1 MSSATVP
8 GDCHPRGRRDP
19 AVSGERAAPRPGR
32 GFGRDERGRG
42 ARSRQVPETQRG
54 SAGTDPRAPLGCGR
68 PPATTPRPASPT
80 RRAPYLAPPLL
91 AFVRGPAALVD
102 AAPPSPLPVWLGR
115 RGGTGSLL
123 TAAPLARAR
132 TARRRRRL
140 PPAQQGGRGNAT
152 PPRRRRR
159 RRQRAAGAR
168 GPEGRTTAPPA
179 ARGPA
184 LEPPAGGSFGDALS
198 GRKARGPA
206 PSRPED
212 VHPEQIWATQEEGGG
227 SGAEG
232 PGRGWGKGAL
242 PASGSAWPVPGDR
255 LFPVAWEGSG
265 SGGNRSRFAGR
276 AHCLGGYRESKVR
289 PLSSGVRVSDH
300 PMDPGARL
308 FHPAISPH
316 CSSQGRQIQASLEKC
331 GS

>member
-1 MSSATVP
+1 MQ
-8 GDCHPRGRRDP
+8 PR
-19 AVSGERAAPRPGR
+19 RARCPC
-32 GFGRDERGRG
+32 
-42 ARSRQVPETQRG
+42 G
-54 SAGTDPRAPLGCGR
+54 SAAAVAPGASLR
-68 PPATTPRPASPT
+68 PPPSRALAQHAAAAASH
-80 RRAPYLAPPLL
+80 
-91 AFVRGPAALVD
+91 
-102 AAPPSPLPVWLGR
+102 PPSKEG
-115 RGGTGSLL
+115 GGT
-123 TAAPLARAR
+123 
-132 TARRRRRL
+132 
-140 PPAQQGGRGNAT
+140 
-152 PPRRRRR
+152 R
-159 RRQRAAGAR
+159 RRQGGGGGGGSAQRAPGDR
-168 GPEGRTTAPPA
+168 RDAPQRRPPLGDP
-179 ARGPA
+179 RRS
-184 LEPPAGGSFGDALS
+184 PPAGGSFGDALS

>member
-1 MSSATVP
+1 MAKVSATECGGKQTSDPAGMSSATVP

-19 AVSGERAAPRPGR
+19 AASGEIAARRPGR
-32 GFGRDERGRG
+32 GFGRGERGRG
-42 ARSRQVPETQRG
+42 AHSPQVPETQRG
-54 SAGTDPRAPLGCGR
+54 SAGTDPRAPPGCGR

-132 TARRRRRL
+132 TARRRRRRL
-140 PPAQQGGRGNAT
+140 PPAQRGGRGNAT
-152 PPRRRRR
+152 PLRKRRR

-184 LEPPAGGSFGDALS
+184 QEPPS
-198 GRKARGPA
+198 GRRPRG
-206 PSRPED
+206 RTYRE
-212 VHPEQIWATQEEGGG
+212 GG
-227 SGAEG
+227 SGTRAFTLRTCTPSKRG
-232 PGRGWGKGAL
+232 YPGGGRWEWRRGTRKRLGQERPAGLGLRLAGGWRTTL
-242 PASGSAWPVPGDR
+242 P
-255 LFPVAWEGSG
+255 
-265 SGGNRSRFAGR
+265 GG
-276 AHCLGGYRESKVR
+276 
-289 PLSSGVRVSDH
+289 
-300 PMDPGARL
+300 
-308 FHPAISPH
+308 
-316 CSSQGRQIQASLEKC
+316 QGREWLWREPIALC
-331 GS
+331 WACTLPGWM